1 MEYRYI
7 LPGIPPS
14 NNKFIGRK
22 NIWEYRKVKEEWEQ
36 LIFYKCCRDLPPK
49 PICIAEIIIEYYF
62 PDKRRR
68 DPDNYS
74 GKMLLD
80 GLRKAGVIEDDS
92 FDNIPDIHYVKHY
105 SKDMPRTV
113 ITVREI
119 SERID

>member
-1 MEYRYI
+1 MEYKYVF
-7 LPGIPPS
+7 PGIPPS
-14 NNKFIGRK
+14 NNKFIGRR
-22 NIWEYRKVKEEWEQ
+22 NSWEYRRVKQEWEQ
-36 LIFYKCCRDLPPK
+36 LIFFNCCRHLPPK
-49 PICIAEIIIEYYF
+49 PIAVAKITIDYYF
-62 PDKRRR
+62 PDRRRR